1 MQSFVNGI
9 KQFIEIHAH
18 GIVTTLLILLIL
30 ISLLLIKSFNTSRK
44 KNLKLKKIKIDQNKI
59 RKDVRSLLSRIEIKI
74 EDKSNL
80 KRKKRGELI
89 ATKNNQDKEIK
100 ILSRELTQWKKR
112 VRPLVDRHKAL
123 VEENKKL
130 KKQLLETQRII
141 STLEIMNS
149 PNKNKT
155 VIDLNN
161 YRSRDN
167 LQKIRGI
174 GPSIEKILNKY
185 DIYRYEQ
192 IASISEYEIETVA
205 RDIKGLKN
213 QIHREDWI
221 GQAEYLINKKVSEIN
236 QTD

>member
-18 GIVTTLLILLIL
+18 GIVTILLILLIL

-44 KNLKLKKIKIDQNKI
+44 KNLKLKKIKIGQNKI

-80 KRKKRGELI
+80 KKKKRGELI

-192 IASISEYEIETVA
+192 IANISEYEIETVA